1 MNRRGRTHLLS
12 AAPGLR
18 FAFGA
23 CAALCALAITG
34 MAAAVSLPHA
44 TLQATPPASGS
55 SKTKDSGSKD
65 SGSKDSG
72 SQGSGSKDSGSKDSG
87 SKDSGSRDSG
97 ATPSPSSRTST
108 SDAALDAALRAR
120 DFTEIDRIVSARVAD
135 GRRDPTD
142 LYNGACALAQLGRE
156 DEAEKRLLDAVKSGF
171 RDFDAMEA
179 DPDLE
184 PIRASR
190 TYEAIMEARERVERT
205 PAPRTKPSRAPKP
218 DPLAVWREAHGDD
231 YRYEIDGDRGLAY
244 ATFLE
249 EASHARMK
257 ETLDALGAHL
267 VKDYFGR
274 TPEDPVLIAIVRP
287 EDARKYLEREEI
299 KGMYLHESRRLVARD
314 TGQSLQHEFVHLL
327 HFAHMERSGQ
337 RHPIWIQE
345 GLASLYE
352 NYTIRADGSVE
363 FQPNIRF
370 NIARKQVVSKT
381 VMPWKELFALRP
393 QAFMSD
399 AERLYPQ
406 VRAIF
411 EFIAREGKLVEF
423 YKALC
428 ATSQDD
434 PDGSSAIERTF
445 GVPLA
450 KVEERWK
457 KWMIQRGAID
467 DSVSRRDASLG
478 LTAEDAGDGV
488 RIRSFV
494 LKSAAKAA
502 GLRVGD
508 VIFAIDG
515 VRVSNREELVLA
527 VARLDVGKSIRVDYR
542 RDGNEL
548 STEVSPRPLG
558 E

>member
-1 MNRRGRTHLLS
+1 MNRRGRTHLLF
-12 AAPGLR
+12 AALGLR

-65 SGSKDSG
+65 AGSKGTGSKDTG
-72 SQGSGSKDSGSKDSG
+72 AKDTGSG
-87 SKDSGSRDSG
+87 DSG

-184 PIRASR
+184 PIRSSR
-190 TYEAIMEARERVERT
+190 TYEAIMEARERVERS
-205 PAPRTKPSRAPKP
+205 PAPRTKPSRTPKL

-274 TPEDPVLIAIVRP
+274 APEDPVLIAIVRP

-411 EFIAREGKLVEF
+411 EFLAREGKLVDF

-428 ATSQDD
+428 ATSRDD

-445 GVPLA
+445 GGPLA

-457 KWMIQRGAID
+457 KWMIDRGAID

-527 VARLDVGKSIRVDYR
+527 VARLDVGKAVRVDYR

-548 STEVSPRPLG
+548 FTEVSPRPLG

>member
-1 MNRRGRTHLLS
+1 
-12 AAPGLR
+12 
-18 FAFGA
+18 
-23 CAALCALAITG
+23 
-34 MAAAVSLPHA
+34 
-44 TLQATPPASGS
+44 
-55 SKTKDSGSKD
+55 
-65 SGSKDSG
+65 
-72 SQGSGSKDSGSKDSG
+72 
-87 SKDSGSRDSG
+87 
-97 ATPSPSSRTST
+97 
-108 SDAALDAALRAR
+108 
-120 DFTEIDRIVSARVAD
+120 VAD

-190 TYEAIMEARERVERT
+190 TYEAIMEARERVERS

-257 ETLDALGAHL
+257 ETLDALSAHL